1 MPNQMMIVQYK
12 NLDIHAYNPSD
23 PALSALWKDLDQI
36 QSVVYADVKSEAAP
50 DVPMNDFFFAINESV
65 PLPLL
70 MKGLRIMANKSQ
82 RYIANEI
89 GVPQTTIS
97 KWEQVSYQNTR
108 YIPTKEEVSSYLIC
122 IDHTG
127 LTHDRILEIYF

>member
-12 NLDIHAYNPSD
+12 NGDIHAYNPTD
-23 PALSALWKDLDQI
+23 PALTALWKNLDQI
-36 QSVVYADVKSEAAP
+36 QSVVYADLKSEAAP
-50 DVPMNDFFFAINESV
+50 DAPMNDFFFAIDESV
-65 PLPLL
+65 PLPLF

-97 KWEQVSYQNTR
+97 KWEQKSTDIR
-108 YIPTKEEVSSYLIC
+108 YMPTKEDTSLFLMCVTDEWI
-122 IDHTG
+122 
-127 LTHDRILEIYF
+127 HDRILEIYF